1 MQSGENAEACRAI
14 EHLEKSNHK
23 DKTGQEP
30 PMEVHNAV
38 TPSAEQIEGFLA
50 PDAAG
55 PIYMVNLLKFKA
67 HAEYEDGRET
77 SLSGREAYMLYAIEV
92 AKVITQVG
100 GKLTFGGDV
109 KRLMLGEVEELWDQ
123 VAIAMYPS
131 RAAMFEMIQLP
142 AYAEI
147 SVHRTAGLAGQLNI
161 ETVAPSS
168 N

>member
-1 MQSGENAEACRAI
+1 M
-14 EHLEKSNHK
+14 K
-23 DKTGQEP
+23 
-30 PMEVHNAV
+30 VHNAV
-38 TPSAEQIEGFLA
+38 TPTAEQIEGFLA

-55 PIYMVNLLKFKA
+55 PIHMLNLLKFKA

-77 SLSGREAYMLYAIEV
+77 SLSGREAYMLYATEV

-100 GKLTFGGDV
+100 GKLTFGAEV
-109 KRLMLGEVEELWDQ
+109 RRLMLGEVEELWDQ

-131 RAAMFEMIQLP
+131 RTAMFEMIQLP

-168 N
+168 D

>member
-1 MQSGENAEACRAI
+1 
-14 EHLEKSNHK
+14 
-23 DKTGQEP
+23 
-30 PMEVHNAV
+30 MEVHNAV

-55 PIYMVNLLKFKA
+55 PIYMLNLLKFKA

-77 SLSGREAYMLYAIEV
+77 SLSGREAYMLYATEV
-92 AKVITQVG
+92 AMVITQVG

-109 KRLMLGEVEELWDQ
+109 KRLLLGEVEELWDQ

-161 ETVAPSS
+161 ETVAPSLD
-168 N
+168 

>member
-1 MQSGENAEACRAI
+1 MQ
-14 EHLEKSNHK
+14 
-23 DKTGQEP
+23 
-30 PMEVHNAV
+30 VHNAV
-38 TPSAEQIEGFLA
+38 TPTVEQIEGFLA

-55 PIYMVNLLKFKA
+55 PIYMLNLLKFKA

-77 SLSGREAYMLYAIEV
+77 SLSGREAYMLYATEV

-100 GKLTFGGDV
+100 GKLTFGAEV

-161 ETVAPSS
+161 ETAAPSS
-168 N
+168 D

>member
-1 MQSGENAEACRAI
+1 MQ
-14 EHLEKSNHK
+14 
-23 DKTGQEP
+23 
-30 PMEVHNAV
+30 VHNAV
-38 TPSAEQIEGFLA
+38 TPTAEQIEGFLA

-55 PIYMVNLLKFKA
+55 PIYMLNLLKFKA

-77 SLSGREAYMLYAIEV
+77 SLSGQEAYMLYATEV
-92 AKVITQVG
+92 AKVITQVE